1 LDRDT
6 DGKDLIQSVVREC
19 RWGKAASNFG
29 LTGPAIGT
37 SLAKAAYSMLP
48 FFFVFL
54 DLRPHYPSR
63 KISKSSQIEGVK
75 MAADGSHLCKVM
87 LPPIVVDFSFPEAL
101 SIARDQLRRLCAVSP
116 A

>member
-1 LDRDT
+1 
-6 DGKDLIQSVVREC
+6 
-19 RWGKAASNFG
+19 
-29 LTGPAIGT
+29 
-37 SLAKAAYSMLP
+37 
-48 FFFVFL
+48 
-54 DLRPHYPSR
+54 
-63 KISKSSQIEGVK
+63 